1 MASVHS
7 STRAEPNLVPIL
19 DMVFQLITFF
29 MLVFNLKAQETD
41 VNLKL
46 PVIGSAE
53 PVDTSG
59 MGELLIL
66 NVSDNGKLI
75 VQGSEEK
82 EIERYI
88 TNAAQGLARRAN
100 IDPKSGQ
107 ELPATVVIRADR
119 STSFHLLNRV
129 IAACQQSGYRK
140 FNFMVFNLESE
151 PASGGKT

>member
-1 MASVHS
+1 MGGSIHS
-7 STRAEPNLVPIL
+7 AHRAEPNLVPIL

-29 MLVFNLKAQETD
+29 MLVFNIKAQETD
-41 VNLKL
+41 VSLKL

-59 MGELLIL
+59 MGELLLL
-66 NVSDNGKLI
+66 NVNDNGKLI
-75 VQGSEEK
+75 VQGDEK

-88 TNAAQGLARRAN
+88 SEAAQGLARRAK
-100 IDPKSGQ
+100 IDIKSGQ
-107 ELPATVVIRADR
+107 ELPATVIIRADR

-129 IAACQQSGYRK
+129 IAACQQQGYRK
-140 FNFMVFNLESE
+140 FNFMVFTLESE